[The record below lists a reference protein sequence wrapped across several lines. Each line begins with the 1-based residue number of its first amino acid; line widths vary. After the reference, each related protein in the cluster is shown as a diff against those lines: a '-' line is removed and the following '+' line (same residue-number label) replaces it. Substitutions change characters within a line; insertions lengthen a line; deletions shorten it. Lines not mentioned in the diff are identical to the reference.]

1 MYMDFTCWWIVL
13 STVTELCSL
22 HVLSCFRIALT
33 AVVKFIDNF
42 IFVGWSWL
50 SCVISLLIREACNG
64 LSVGVG
70 DCLAVAC
77 AVTLWGC
84 SLPANLLRRLIYVT
98 LVEFGSS
105 RYLDRWRRQQC
116 ADGGTDI
123 SFQVRL
129 AQCLCWLNCCG
140 LVTFSIYASIFRFR
154 GHL

>member
-1 MYMDFTCWWIVL
+1 MCDI
-13 STVTELCSL
+13 
-22 HVLSCFRIALT
+22 T
-33 AVVKFIDNF
+33 AD
-42 IFVGWSWL
+42 S
-50 SCVISLLIREACNG
+50 CNG

-70 DCLAVAC
+70 DCLALAC

-129 AQCLCWLNCCG
+129 AQCLC
-140 LVTFSIYASIFRFR
+140 
-154 GHL
+154 